1 MYRNVLKLLNM
12 KIFQKQK
19 SHQVAV
25 VIRVFFFFYYRWF
38 CNFHHNIFTWDE
50 TGEKNGPKQQ
60 FPSLKLY
67 FYIRFSFFICKTPDR
82 LVSTCPCLY
91 PTDMVY
97 FLPFCL
103 LKMDHRGLC
112 IESHSSNKTKNKTAP
127 TLSSFITVFDVL
139 LLHDNISSSGVG
151 EWPRIGLSSGPVISP
166 WLTPARSWREK
177 LKRHHWMMWHR
188 VKKILTKKL
197 TFLIGF
203 SSVSFLFSPSVNRST
218 PSPPRWKSNKSADID
233 PVAPAS
239 PILFQ
244 PERDGYLQKSWQTIV
259 FTIFFL
265 RANKGGAVIA
275 SDYMKNHLMIPIY
288 NSRLNNDTVKSWQ
301 AVINEGSYKT
311 YLVWRLAGD
320 ELHSDTNSW

>member
-1 MYRNVLKLLNM
+1 MREERRMAQNSTSHLLNYVHLSPSFEKHLTGSTFPLVHVCTPPRWFNFDRFVCWRWIMEGSASNLIQVTKLLP
-12 KIFQKQK
+12 
-19 SHQVAV
+19 HC
-25 VIRVFFFFYYRWF
+25 R
-38 CNFHHNIFTWDE
+38 
-50 TGEKNGPKQQ
+50 
-60 FPSLKLY
+60 
-67 FYIRFSFFICKTPDR
+67 
-82 LVSTCPCLY
+82 
-91 PTDMVY
+91 
-97 FLPFCL
+97 
-103 LKMDHRGLC
+103 
-112 IESHSSNKTKNKTAP
+112 HSS
-127 TLSSFITVFDVL
+127 LSLISSSV
-139 LLHDNISSSGVG
+139 HNISSSGVG
-151 EWPRIGLSSGPVISP
+151 EWPHIGLSSGPVISP
-166 WLTPARSWREK
+166 WLTSARSWREK

-188 VKKILTKKL
+188 MKKILTAKP
-197 TFLIGF
+197 TFLIRF
-203 SSVSFLFSPSVNRST
+203 SSVSFLFSPSVIRST

-233 PVAPAS
+233 PVVPAG

-244 PERDGYLQKSWQTIV
+244 PKRDGYLQKSWQTIV